1 MVVTRDCWMNHSMRQ
16 VSTKTRGGVRPIV
29 PARRCRYCN
38 KKLDRYCKAKKVWN
52 IGPVRVD
59 VYILICRTNGCRE
72 RAAMD
77 GWL

>member
-1 MVVTRDCWMNHSMRQ
+1 MSQAATRSRG
-16 VSTKTRGGVRPIV
+16 VGATRGGVRPIV

-38 KKLDRYCKAKKVWN
+38 KVLDLYCKAIKVWN
-52 IGPVRVD
+52 IGPVELEVC
-59 VYILICRTNGCRE
+59 ILICRTSKCRQ